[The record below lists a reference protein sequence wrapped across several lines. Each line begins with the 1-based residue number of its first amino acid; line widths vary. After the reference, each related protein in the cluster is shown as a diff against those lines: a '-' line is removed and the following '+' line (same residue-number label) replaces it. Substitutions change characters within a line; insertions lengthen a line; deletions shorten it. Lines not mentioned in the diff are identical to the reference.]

1 MPTRDEI
8 SLRGMRFHTTV
19 GVLPHESEFAQ
30 PLEADLTVWV
40 QRPAQEGDVLDYRDL
55 YDLVAGVVSRGGVRY
70 LEDAAERVAE
80 MALAIPRVT
89 GARVA
94 LRKPHVAL
102 PGPLAHAEVV
112 LERGSRG

>member
-19 GVLPHESEFAQ
+19 GVLPHEGEYAQ
-30 PLEADLTVWV
+30 PLEADLTVWLAP
-40 QRPAQEGDVLDYRDL
+40 PARDGDVVDYRDL
-55 YDLVAGVVSRGGVRY
+55 YALVAEVVGRGGVRY
-70 LEDAAERVAE
+70 LEDAAARVAE
-80 MALAIPRVT
+80 LALAVPRVT